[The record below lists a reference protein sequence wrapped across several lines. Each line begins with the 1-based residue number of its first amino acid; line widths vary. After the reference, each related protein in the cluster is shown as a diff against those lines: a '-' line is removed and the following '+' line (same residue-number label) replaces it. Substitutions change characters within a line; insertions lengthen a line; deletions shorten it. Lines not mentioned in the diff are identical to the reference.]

1 MPSTSI
7 AYSPV
12 DINTFDRTPEL
23 FVDMVVHTD
32 YDSRESYIEAIT
44 SFISDHRDNQEL
56 VHTCL
61 EYLVLAADYDVKS
74 DIIIHLLNKKSNCQ
88 VEYMW
93 PERIHNPDVPF

>member
-44 SFISDHRDNQEL
+44 SFISDHRDNQTL

-61 EYLVLAADYDVKS
+61 EYLVLAGDYDVKS

>member
-12 DINTFDRTPEL
+12 DINIFDHTPEI
-23 FVDMVVHTD
+23 FVDMVIHTD

-44 SFISDHRDNQEL
+44 SFISDHRDNQTL

-61 EYLVLAADYDVKS
+61 EYLVLAGDYDVKS
-74 DIIIHLLNKKSNCQ
+74 DIIIHLLNKKSKSQ

-93 PERIHNPDVPF
+93 AERIHNPEVPF

>member
-12 DINTFDRTPEL
+12 DINTFDHTPEI
-23 FVDMVVHTD
+23 FVDMVIHTD

-61 EYLVLAADYDVKS
+61 EYLVLAGDYDVKS

-93 PERIHNPDVPF
+93 PERIHNSEVPF